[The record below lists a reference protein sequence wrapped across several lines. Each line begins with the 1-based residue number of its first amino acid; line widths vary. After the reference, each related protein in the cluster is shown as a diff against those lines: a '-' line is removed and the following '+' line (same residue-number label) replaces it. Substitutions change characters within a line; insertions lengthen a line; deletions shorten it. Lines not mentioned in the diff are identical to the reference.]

1 MNAQTVVFLPGIM
14 GSVLRLQGEMVW
26 PGELKDFVFG
36 YKKLPALMS
45 DEVAATDII
54 RSVSISRQYA
64 AIVDTLGRC
73 GFRESEG
80 SLRAFAYDWRRSNT
94 VSAAALADLLDTLPE
109 DTAITLL
116 GHSMGGLIARY
127 YLESGRYQER
137 PAFSRIR
144 SLITLGTPHGGAPS
158 ALSAILG
165 FDRKVFLSAAQVA
178 QVAADARFPA
188 VYELLPPPA
197 RPCFWNASPGSR
209 YVPLDI
215 YAPSIFRALKLSE
228 DNLGAAQA
236 FHASLDVIRRPEHVR
251 YFFFSGS
258 RMLTTTGLC
267 IDPRNPRHFS
277 PAQAKGAGDGTVP
290 IWSSVAD
297 GVQSAFVGGEH
308 SAIYKNS
315 DLCRILA
322 VLLGYQGT
330 LAVDEAVEVCV
341 GEPVVEPGDPLPVNL
356 SIASGTGTLDGELRI
371 LPAPDGEVGRAAPVA
386 AAVPVNGVQQLQLT
400 VNAPA
405 YPGVYR
411 VEFAHRA
418 GRILG
423 EDEFFVQIPNA

>member
-14 GSVLRLQGEMVW
+14 GSVLRRQGEMIW

-36 YKKLPALMS
+36 YKKLASLLS

-64 AIVDTLGRC
+64 AIVDTLARC
-73 GFRESEG
+73 GFRESDG

-94 VSAAALADLLDTLPE
+94 VSAAALADLLDTLPD
-109 DTAITLL
+109 DTAITLI

-127 YLESGRYQER
+127 YLESGRFQQR
-137 PAFSRIR
+137 PAFSRVR

-158 ALSAILG
+158 ALGAILG
-165 FDRKVFLSAAQVA
+165 FERKVFLSAAQVA
-178 QVAADARFPA
+178 RVAADRRFPA
-188 VYELLPPPA
+188 VYELLPPA
-197 RPCFWNASPGSR
+197 TRPCFWDASPGSR

-215 YAPSIFRALKLSE
+215 YAPSIFHALKLSE
-228 DNLGAAQA
+228 DNLNAAQA
-236 FHASLDVIRRPEHVR
+236 FHTSLDVIRRPEHVR

-267 IDPRNPRHFS
+267 IDPRNPRNFS
-277 PAQAKGAGDGTVP
+277 AAQAKGSGDGTVP

-308 SAIYKNS
+308 SAIYKNGE
-315 DLCRILA
+315 LCRILG

-330 LAVDEAVEVCV
+330 LAVDERVEVCV
-341 GEPVVEPGDPLPVNL
+341 HEPVVEPGDSLLVNL
-356 SIASGTGTLDGELRI
+356 SIASGTSTIEGELRI
-371 LPAPDGEVGRAAPVA
+371 SLVPDGDARRAAQVA
-386 AAVPVNGVQQLQLT
+386 PALAVNGGQQLQLT
-400 VNAPA
+400 VNAPDYA
-405 YPGVYR
+405 GVYR
-411 VEFAHRA
+411 VEFADGA
-418 GRILG
+418 GRVLG
-423 EDEFFVQIPNA
+423 KDEFFVQIPDE